1 MCLFLHVQPASKSS
15 HVYSRWTLQSWR
27 RKHMY
32 AYMKQFGKDYAKK
45 HETSMIVGNAMVNVA
60 SPASKP
66 P

>member
-1 MCLFLHVQPASKSS
+1 
-15 HVYSRWTLQSWR
+15 
-27 RKHMY
+27 MY